1 MADRHKRTRLITEDE
16 VRAMTK
22 GLEISDSTDSD
33 ESSLLNIRTAITLFN
48 QETRSLLANADKTV
62 SLSQLERIWGDML
75 ARFTVE
81 STNIFTAMINGI
93 NEEPLIVK
101 KKRVPRKRDKAFIA

>member
-1 MADRHKRTRLITEDE
+1 MPDEPKKMRLISEDE

-33 ESSLLNIRTAITLFN
+33 ESSMLSIRNSITLFN
-48 QETRSLLANADKTV
+48 QQTRSLLASPDKTV

-93 NEEPLIVK
+93 DEEPLIIK
-101 KKRVPRKRDKAFIA
+101 KKKNTRKKG